1 MARLVTAS
9 MANVRAAMS
18 VIMCVI
24 ASCLPIGL
32 PHCTRS
38 FDQRR
43 TTPRQAF
50 AVPTEMFG
58 MERRPSLRVVS
69 AILRPL
75 PSCPIRFSAGTR
87 TSLKSIT
94 AFEMARRPMKRQRC
108 STLTPGQSASTTKAL
123 IFFVSGAIAITTSS
137 FASVPFV
144 VHSFFPLTT

>member
-1 MARLVTAS
+1 MARLATAS
-9 MANVRAAMS
+9 IAKVRAAMS
-18 VIMCVI
+18 EILWVI
-24 ASCLPIGL
+24 ASCLPMGL

-50 AVPTEMFG
+50 TVPTEMLG
-58 MERRPSLRVVS
+58 MESRPSLRVVS

-75 PSCPIRFSAGTR
+75 PSWPIRFSAGTR

-94 AFEMARRPMKRQRC
+94 AFEIARRPMKRQRC
-108 STLTPGQSASTTKAL
+108 STLTPGQSASTTKVL
-123 IFFVSGAIAITTSS
+123 IFFVPGSMAMTTSS

-144 VHSFFPLTT
+144 VQSFLPLRT